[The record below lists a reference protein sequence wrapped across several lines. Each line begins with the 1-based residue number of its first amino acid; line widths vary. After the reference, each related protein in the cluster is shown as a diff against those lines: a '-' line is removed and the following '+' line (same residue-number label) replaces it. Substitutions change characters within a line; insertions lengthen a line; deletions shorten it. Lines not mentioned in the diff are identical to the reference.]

1 MKYVRVAC
9 LLLEVLLAE
18 SEGYKYLEEKN
29 PLVFQIADL
38 LRVEVEGVNFPS
50 PPFICAVSYLCAPV
64 LTPSFLSSKVPD
76 KNGPRLLSPER
87 VLKTMA
93 REYFTMVVLLL
104 TPMCRFCLIAHSP
117 LPLSWERCRRRS
129 VDSSS

>member
-1 MKYVRVAC
+1 
-9 LLLEVLLAE
+9 VL
-18 SEGYKYLEEKN
+18 
-29 PLVFQIADL
+29 
-38 LRVEVEGVNFPS
+38 
-50 PPFICAVSYLCAPV
+50 SYLCAPV

-104 TPMCRFCLIAHSP
+104 TPTCRFCLIAHS
-117 LPLSWERCRRRS
+117 LSLLSWERCRRRS